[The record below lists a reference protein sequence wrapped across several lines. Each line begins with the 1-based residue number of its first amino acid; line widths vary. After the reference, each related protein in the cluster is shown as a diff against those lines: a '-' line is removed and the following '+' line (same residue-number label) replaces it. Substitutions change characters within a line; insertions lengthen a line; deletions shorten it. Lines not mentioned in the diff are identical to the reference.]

1 MKGNIK
7 IAFIGAGNMGGAIIR
22 GLINSGK
29 VKPRQI
35 MAADPDVNRKKSLR
49 SLKTGIAKSNRQA
62 VEWCDI
68 LVLAV
73 KPQMMEESFASMGD
87 VGKKLV
93 LSIAAG
99 VTINR
104 IRAGLGGKTR
114 VVRSMPNTPALV
126 GSGIAALCAG
136 PGVKAADLKMAQEIL
151 DAVGETVIVGKEELL
166 DAVTG
171 LSGSGP
177 AYIFLV
183 IEALASGGVMM
194 GLDRATALKL
204 AAHTAFGSAKLL
216 IETGM
221 HPAELKEMVTSP
233 GGTTAA
239 GLEAL
244 EISAVRGAFIE
255 AVRAATER
263 SIELGND

>member
-1 MKGNIK
+1 MKRNIK

-29 VKPRQI
+29 LKPGQI
-35 MAADPDVNRKKSLR
+35 MASDPDEGRIKALKQLKVVVARNNRD
-49 SLKTGIAKSNRQA
+49 AAQ
-62 VEWCDI
+62 WCDL

-73 KPQMMEESFASMGD
+73 KPQAMDEAFLTIGD
-87 VGKKLV
+87 IGGKPA

-99 VTINR
+99 VTIGR
-104 IRAGLGGKTR
+104 IREGLGGKAR

-126 GSGIAALCAG
+126 GSGISALCAG
-136 PGVKAADLKMAQEIL
+136 PGVKAAELNLAREIL
-151 DAVGETVIVGKEELL
+151 GAVGETTIVSKETLL

-183 IEALASGGVMM
+183 IEALANGGVTM
-194 GLDRATALKL
+194 GLDRATALRL
-204 AAHTAFGSAKLL
+204 AAYTALGSAMLL

-221 HPAELKEMVTSP
+221 HPAELRDMVTSP

-244 EISAVRGAFIE
+244 EIGAVRGAFIE

-263 SIELGND
+263 SIELGNS